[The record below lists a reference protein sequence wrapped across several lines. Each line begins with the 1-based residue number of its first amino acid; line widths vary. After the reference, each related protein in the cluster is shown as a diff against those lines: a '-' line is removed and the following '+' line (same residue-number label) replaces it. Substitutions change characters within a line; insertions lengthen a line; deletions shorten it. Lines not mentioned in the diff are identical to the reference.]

1 MKQNTF
7 SSSSRA
13 VGNILSHILL
23 AVLQILKP
31 NQEEV
36 VNMMIRLQTWRKLL
50 HLAQFQELALRKWEQ
65 TDPGPED

>member
-36 VNMMIRLQTWRKLL
+36 VNMMIRLQT
-50 HLAQFQELALRKWEQ
+50 
-65 TDPGPED
+65 